1 MFFTK
6 CVKKTKMPL
15 KLIGAF
21 SMLVLAGMLVSNTGI
36 EKSFAKERVAL
47 LPLTSADTELN
58 SKVSQFFS
66 CIEKSI
72 EGSETEQEPRYFNDE
87 PTKTEVAL
95 CYNDVFEGP
104 K

>member
-1 MFFTK
+1 MVKIKKHDMFFTK

-21 SMLVLAGMLVSNTGI
+21 SILVLVGMLVSNTGI

-47 LPLTSADTELN
+47 LPLTSADAELN
-58 SKVSQFFS
+58 ANVAQFL
-66 CIEKSI
+66 
-72 EGSETEQEPRYFNDE
+72 
-87 PTKTEVAL
+87 AL
-95 CYNDVFEGP
+95 CYNDVFESP

>member
-6 CVKKTKMPL
+6 CAKKTKMPL
-15 KLIGAF
+15 KLVGAF
-21 SMLVLAGMLVSNTGI
+21 SILVLVGMLVSNIGV

-47 LPLTSADTELN
+47 LPLTSADSELN
-58 SKVSQFFS
+58 TKVTEFFS
-66 CIEKSI
+66 CIKKSVKN
-72 EGSETEQEPRYFNDE
+72 SETEQEPNYFHEE

-95 CYNDVFEGP
+95 CHNDIFKSP

>member
-6 CVKKTKMPL
+6 CVKKTNMAL

-21 SMLVLAGMLVSNTGI
+21 SLLVLVGMLVSNTGI
-36 EKSFAKERVAL
+36 EQSFAKARVAL
-47 LPLTSADTELN
+47 LPLTSADSELN
-58 SKVSQFFS
+58 VNLAQFIS
-66 CIEKSI
+66 CIEKTI
-72 EGSETEQEPRYFNDE
+72 KGSETEQEPSYFNDE

-95 CYNDVFEGP
+95 CYNDVFASP

>member
-21 SMLVLAGMLVSNTGI
+21 SILVLVGMLVSNTGI
-36 EKSFAKERVAL
+36 EKSFAKERVEL

-58 SKVSQFFS
+58 SNVTQFFS
-66 CIEKSI
+66 CIEKSVK
-72 EGSETEQEPRYFNDE
+72 GSETEQEPSYFNDE

-95 CYNDVFEGP
+95 CYNDVFESP

>member
-15 KLIGAF
+15 KLMGAF
-21 SMLVLAGMLVSNTGI
+21 SILVLVGILVSNTGI
-36 EKSFAKERVAL
+36 EKSFAQEKVPL
-47 LPLTSADTELN
+47 LPLTSADAELN
-58 SKVSQFFS
+58 ASVAQFFS

-72 EGSETEQEPRYFNDE
+72 KGSETDKEPRYFNDE

-95 CYNDVFEGP
+95 CYNDVFGSP